1 METQPPDG
9 WTALGPLD
17 TLVYVL
23 VSLVTLIGV
32 WLAVDPWYDA
42 PGTEFLY
49 LAALVVLAPLATVL
63 LGYTDRSF
71 VAAVIVMSLPGSG
84 LLFGWFLRELTIRG
98 IESGVA
104 AALTAAG
111 VTLPIGGVLYVLGV
125 GLRRDG
131 TLSRRKRG
139 LAVRVLA
146 VTLLGVLLYVAVQ
159 EFGVL
164 NVLNDQ

>member
-1 METQPPDG
+1 M
-9 WTALGPLD
+9 
-17 TLVYVL
+17 
-23 VSLVTLIGV
+23 
-32 WLAVDPWYDA
+32 
-42 PGTEFLY
+42 EFLY

-71 VAAVIVMSLPGSG
+71 VAAVIVMSLPGAGIMFRGFFRG
-84 LLFGWFLRELTIRG
+84 LTLRG

-131 TLSRRKRG
+131 TLRRRKRG
-139 LAVRVLA
+139 LAIRVLA
-146 VTLLGVLLYVAVQ
+146 VTFLGVLLYVAFQ
-159 EFGVL
+159 DLRVL
-164 NVLNDQ
+164 NIIGDQ